1 MSMLIFTKFEEQP
14 DGTVVLKGQQRG
26 VPNAEWVLIEGLDF
40 THTSDENRHKF
51 LIDYRS
57 QLEDYVINHQAGN
70 FSTYTNDRHDPLY
83 ADKIRDEIK
92 ILAARKIIMV

>member
-1 MSMLIFTKFEEQP
+1 MLIFTNFKEV
-14 DGTVVLKGQQRG
+14 DGKVVLMGQQRG

-40 THTSDENRHKF
+40 THTSDENKHKF
-51 LIDYRS
+51 LINYRS
-57 QLEDYVINHQAGN
+57 QLEDYVINRRAGN

-92 ILAARKIIMV
+92 LLAARKIIMV

>member
-1 MSMLIFTKFEEQP
+1 MSMLIFTNFKEV
-14 DGTVVLKGQQRG
+14 DGKTLLMGQQRG
-26 VPNAEWVLIEGLDF
+26 VPNAEWVVIEGLDF

-51 LIDYRS
+51 LVDYRS
-57 QLEDYVINHQAGN
+57 QLEDYVINRRSGN

-92 ILAARKIIMV
+92 ILAARQIIMV